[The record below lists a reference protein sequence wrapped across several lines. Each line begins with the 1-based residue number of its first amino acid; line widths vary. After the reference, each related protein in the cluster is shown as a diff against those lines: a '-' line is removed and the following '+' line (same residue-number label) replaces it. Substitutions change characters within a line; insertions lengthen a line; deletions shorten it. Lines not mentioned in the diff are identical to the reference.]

1 MRGYDAV
8 LKFAVVAGARPNFV
22 KVAPLME
29 AFKRA
34 KDAQAILVHTGQHYD
49 HVMSAVFFQDL
60 DMPTPDVYL
69 KVGSGTHAEQTAK
82 VLVAFEDY
90 LMNNA
95 VDCVVVVGDVNST
108 LACALAAAKCH
119 VPLAHV
125 EAGLRSFDRTMPEE
139 VNRVVTDAL
148 ADYLFTPSKD
158 GDENLAR
165 EGAPGARVF
174 QVGNVMIDTLR
185 RYEKAARARSFASRH
200 GLRAGEYILCT
211 LHRPS
216 NVDHEE
222 TFRGIVSVIRQL
234 SQKAPVIFPV
244 HPRTQSRMSAFG
256 LQDQIR
262 DNRLLLIDP
271 LGYLDFLSVL
281 ADAGL
286 VLTDSGGIQEETT
299 VLGIPC
305 LTLRESTER
314 PVTVTVGT
322 NRVVGTDAGRILE
335 SAETALAGNWIK
347 GSIPDGWDGHT
358 AERIVQ
364 LLTKEKPSLAGRK
377 QVSDSEQGMPLF

>member
-1 MRGYDAV
+1 MLR
-8 LKFAVVAGARPNFV
+8 FAVVAGARPNFV

-34 KDAQAILVHTGQHYD
+34 TDVQAILVHTGQHYD
-49 HVMSAVFFQDL
+49 HLMSAAFFEDL
-60 DMPTPDVYL
+60 EMPTPDIYL

-95 VDCVVVVGDVNST
+95 VDCVIVVGDVNST

-119 VPLAHV
+119 IPVAHV

-139 VNRVVTDAL
+139 VNRIVTDAL

-158 GDENLAR
+158 GDENLRR

-174 QVGNVMIDTLR
+174 QVGNIMIDTLR
-185 RYEKAARARSFASRH
+185 RYEQAARARSLAARH
-200 GLRAGEYILCT
+200 GLKAKQFTLCT

-216 NVDHEE
+216 NVDSED
-222 TFRGIVSVIRQL
+222 TFKSIVAVIRRL
-234 SQKAPVIFPV
+234 SEKQPLVFPV
-244 HPRTQSRMSAFG
+244 HPRTHARMSAFG
-256 LQDQIR
+256 LDSQLKDKQ
-262 DNRLLLIDP
+262 LLFLDP
-271 LGYLDFLSVL
+271 LGYLDFLSLL

-314 PVTVTVGT
+314 PITVTVGT
-322 NRVVGTDAGRILE
+322 NRIVGTHPERILE
-335 SAETALAGNWIK
+335 AANRALAGDWKK
-347 GSIPDGWDGHT
+347 GGIPDGWDGRT
-358 AERIVQ
+358 AERIVEI
-364 LLTKEKPSLAGRK
+364 LVKEKPSPAGR
-377 QVSDSEQGMPLF
+377 QASFGDPT